1 MSTCRWCTQS
11 GADTTEFLRHY
22 AAQRLSQEDFE
33 GSNDDLCYCL
43 ECVVE
48 YHKAREECPRLH
60 EDLWD
65 LETSRLVAHMEK
77 SMNEEAGE
85 DELFLVDEHGETPL
99 SVYVGPNFENNLRVP
114 LLEILKYPYL
124 LLHEK
129 VSELCVEVLCRMEL
143 SQDSFQ
149 VFEKYPGIYLFLV
162 HPNEVI
168 RRWAILT
175 ARNLGKVDRDD
186 YYDLEEV
193 LTCLFRVIELGLFE
207 NPDIYSSSMFEKGK
221 LILLPAHLYD
231 TANYKNYWLGIC
243 MLLSVLEEQAMDSL
257 LLGPDKQND
266 FMQSILHTMEKEA
279 ADDSTDP
286 FWPALHCF
294 MVILDQLGSKVWGQ
308 LIDPVQ
314 AFQTIINSV
323 SYNNEIKNIRSSF
336 MRTKAEPESD
346 YGDDMMSCSQI
357 VYNYNTEKP
366 QKDTGWK
373 AAICPEYCPNMYEDM
388 HTLANM
394 LQSDIGRDMRVHHS
408 TFLWFIPFVQSLMD
422 LKDLGVA
429 YIVEVIH
436 YLCSEIKDILIE
448 RFQECDKI
456 SEFFLLI
463 LVSIVELHRSK
474 KCLHLLWISSQEWVE
489 AVVRCATL
497 PSRAFTRCSEKA
509 PGLFAKGSA
518 AGSLQAPS
526 SVQHACVQLI
536 RSLLKEGYQLGQ
548 HALCKQYLDKL
559 NLLLR
564 GNRAVGWQLSSQET
578 QELQMCLKQ
587 VIRSIKGKA
596 LSSSLAG
603 GSKSSSTALPS
614 VSTKQERNVC
624 DDGYKMSG
632 HERRDLC
639 SPFVV
644 SKEGRDCQEN
654 PLHRRKNAWEEECRD
669 ACRSSTSCTSTE
681 GLLMNIKKEPNDL
694 TDQEFVF
701 PQNSLATK
709 ICGKAQENRS
719 SDLVAGKCNTDD
731 QCFSSNTEHSDFRRG
746 RELEVKHKAES
757 KTPYLSAQ
765 THLDSPSSRSCKSM
779 QETSANSVFQ
789 SRLVPTKQVSKEASL
804 DSCNS
809 SRNEAG
815 MQGKEDDSTLLL
827 GHNDTSLKK
836 VSTEEKSGPSLLS
849 FFKRSTNVQTSN
861 QEQPNL
867 NNLDKYDCKN
877 QFSETSCRDKIS
889 ACGYFPFSSE
899 NKRDV
904 IRPLSV
910 KHESSDRLFEFSEY
924 FRRENS
930 SVGKKEENFVKTVSE
945 DDDLADSQVD
955 RELSKL
961 SLAAYAKSLNFP
973 IATNQ
978 ESSVYQNVSDI
989 KRKVKGSVR
998 SSNEGQSTKCSSGG
1012 DQLSNQIIVISD
1024 SSDEEKGVA
1033 EKEESKTKNEN
1044 VCAEPSSTSS
1054 STSDSDTKRE
1064 SKSPGSPLLLDD
1076 CESQYFEFETEDEVF
1091 SAWQDTQAYAVETT
1105 QEYKQDGVSP
1115 APETGNSDD
1124 CQNDNLNDWG
1134 YDLPYFS
1141 DEAMEE
1147 AASSIE
1153 KQTENTSYQQEA
1165 GDTKEAT
1172 NSTLEESVGKEEATN
1187 STLEES
1193 VGKEEAKGQLEKCAD
1208 KDTAEGFT
1216 LDSKVPEPTTSTSPI
1231 SLASKLAL
1239 KKKSTSPQKP
1249 TAKCKS
1255 APAVQRSPK
1264 KPPVVKTAKNKTPL
1278 QSTTERSQPGRSMP
1292 AVVPPRK
1299 VRQSPAPASTAEKL
1313 GLKKGPRRAFD
1324 LSQPSL
1330 ESLALLRSHG
1340 KAAGRIGV
1348 TQKKRTK
1355 QIEAQRLSVKGN
1367 KKLLACQDRQYL
1379 KSRRSVKKSAGSLE
1393 SRNKVTKM
1401 YAKPVVQKAQSFELG
1416 AIKESVENQREKKR
1430 EEAACF
1436 SASER
1441 KFESLSVE
1449 EVANSSKMPHS
1460 SDWNSKWE
1468 GSSVVV
1474 PPVPMDSSLSSTAL
1488 EGDKDESSGKGCTVL
1503 PECEMKTPKQNGC
1516 KSDESSDEG
1525 DDNLFLTQLDP
1536 VDMELCSQ
1544 EESVQD
1550 GAIGSK
1556 TPEEMDVDE
1565 SLQQNEVSAVV
1576 KCKDKDCMEQVEKP
1590 GEYCSKHPATSP
1602 GADHVFAKPSLPPP
1616 KTKKPSTAKIFSSAS
1631 SSRNA
1636 AFSKDLED
1644 GRKFPPPSKSKV
1656 NAAKL
1661 AVVRPPLYP
1670 KPAPA
1675 GDPTCKSPSF
1685 KPLSSSNVL
1694 QSQNKHYDNASNI
1707 SRGPGRETSS
1717 SFLGQ
1722 QRDYSIFVN
1731 QVLKWTYE
1739 MFENFSYFGTPNHL
1753 LQTIVAAVPPH
1764 FQGYNEYFDTFFP
1777 LMMLNAFETL
1787 AQEWVENQKVREKGY
1802 YFYLENF
1809 SADMNTAHFTA
1820 HLRESDLARQLH
1832 PKEDD
1837 LILLKVHKQKDTF
1850 GEESGMEYH
1859 TVNHVG
1865 LVTRF
1870 ARASGCANRQKEQ
1883 QTACHLTVQTQGNLS
1898 FFIHKQVKCVV
1909 VGSLVTTHRKFK
1921 GLLLLSR
1928 SPLVRPIINP
1938 SYNDF
1943 CPRDLPVASGSAV
1956 SYMNEYNE
1964 DQKRAIET
1972 AYAMVKQHPGLPKIC
1987 LIHGPPGTGK
1997 SKTIVGLLSRVLRE
2011 NTRNE
2016 KTARKKNSKIKP
2028 NRFLVCAPSNAA
2040 VDELMKKII
2049 IAFKE
2054 KCQNKQE
2061 PLGNCGDIKLVRLGP
2076 EKSINNEVRGFS
2088 LDKQVE
2094 HRMKRKPGDCD
2105 QDIQK
2110 KKEALDQKLDMLSR
2124 ERAMHRCEKRES
2136 QMLNDEI
2143 GRLAKER
2150 QQLASQLKEV
2160 RVHSQKVQADIIL
2173 ESDIICCTLS
2183 TSGGSLLESA
2193 FSRQGLDPFSC
2204 VIVDEAGQ
2212 SCEVETLIPLIH
2224 RCNKLVLVG
2233 DPKQLPPTVKSV
2245 KAQQYGYDQSLM
2257 ARLQK
2262 HLEEQVQRNML
2273 HSLPVV
2279 QLTVQYRMHPD
2290 ICLFPS
2296 NYVYGRTLK
2305 TAKAIEENRCSS
2317 EWPFQPY
2324 LIFDVADGREERD
2337 NDSYSNPREVKLVM
2351 ELIRTIKEKRKDLGL
2366 RRIGIITPYSAQKKK
2381 IQEQLDSV
2389 FKNNSPGEV
2398 DTVDAFQGREKD
2410 CIIVSC
2416 VRANSSEASTL
2427 PHLQANSTK
2436 GSIGFLASLQR
2447 LNVTITRARF
2457 SLFILGRLQTLM
2469 GDENWNHLIQDAQ
2482 KRGAIIRTTEK
2493 NYKKEALRILK
2504 LRPPGQP
2511 PSKGGTMTS
2520 PVVQA
2525 ASSSG
2530 KRSEPGNSG
2539 SSPRELAAGPGHAVP
2554 QGSRG
2559 PTQPAG
2565 AAAADSNR
2573 GSAPASLGAP
2583 AAVPR
2588 SVSAPAPVGAVATD
2602 SRRVSAPAAMGVPA
2616 TDSRRSSTP
2625 ASIGAGAADSRRV
2638 SAPAPLGTPAADPK
2652 RSSSVSAPSGVPAAD
2667 SRRSSAPVPV
2677 GTPSADPRRGSA
2689 PAPSGTPSAD
2699 PRRGSAPAPSG
2710 TPSAD
2715 PKRSSSASAPSGVP
2729 AADPKRS
2736 SSAPAPSGA
2745 AALGAIPEKPRDP
2758 RLASLATRA
2767 EGKGKEQPL
2776 RSAQSTPGSAAQQ
2789 GLHVSPA
2796 ARDQVCRAESA
2807 RKAQQAAGQGSVL
2820 PPAPPSAQREG
2831 DRRAAVSKSGS
2842 RAPREGAQS
2851 SGSEWNKDSRGVSR
2865 RPSQESPEN
2874 SESSSAKRRK
2884 FFH

>member
-11 GADTTEFLRHY
+11 GADSTDFLKHY
-22 AAQRLSQEDFE
+22 ATQRLSQEDFE

-60 EDLWD
+60 KDLWD

-77 SMNEEAGE
+77 SMHEEMGE
-85 DELFLVDEHGETPL
+85 DDELFLVDENGETRL
-99 SVYVGPNFENNLRVP
+99 SGYLGPNFENNLRVP

-143 SQDSFQ
+143 SHDSFQ

-193 LTCLFRVIELGLFE
+193 LTCLFKVIELGLFE

-231 TANYKNYWLGIC
+231 TSNYKNYWLGIC

-257 LLGPDKQND
+257 LLGPAKQND

-279 ADDSTDP
+279 DDDSTDP

-323 SYNNEIKNIRSSF
+323 SYNNEIKNIRCSF
-336 MRTKAEPESD
+336 RRSKSEPESD
-346 YGDDMMSCSQI
+346 YSDDMISCSQI

-388 HTLANM
+388 QTLANM
-394 LQSDIGRDMRVHHS
+394 LQSDIGKDMRVHHS

-448 RFQECDKI
+448 RIQQCDKI

-463 LVSIVELHRSK
+463 LVSIVELHRNK
-474 KCLHLLWISSQEWVE
+474 NCLHLLWISSQEWVE

-509 PGLFAKGSA
+509 LGQCAKGSA
-518 AGSLQAPS
+518 AGSSQAPS

-536 RSLLKEGYQLGQ
+536 RSLLKEGYQIGQ

-559 NLLLR
+559 SLLR
-564 GNRAVGWQLSSQET
+564 GNRAMGWQLSSQET

-587 VIRSIKGKA
+587 VIRNIKGKA
-596 LSSSLAG
+596 LSTSLVRGSS
-603 GSKSSSTALPS
+603 SSSTALPAIS
-614 VSTKQERNVC
+614 IKQERNAC
-624 DDGYKMSG
+624 DDGYKASG
-632 HERRDLC
+632 HEREDLH
-639 SPFVV
+639 SPFVP

-654 PLHRRKNAWEEECRD
+654 SVHRRKNSWEGECRD
-669 ACRSSTSCTSTE
+669 ASRSSTSCTSTE
-681 GLLMNIKKEPNDL
+681 GLLMNIKKEPDDL
-694 TDQEFVF
+694 AAQEYSF
-701 PQNSLATK
+701 PQNFLAAK
-709 ICGKAQENRS
+709 IGGKVQENRNY
-719 SDLVAGKCNTDD
+719 DLVAGKCNMDD
-731 QCFSSNTEHSDFRRG
+731 QCFNSNAQHLDLRKG
-746 RELEVKHKAES
+746 RELEIKREAE
-757 KTPYLSAQ
+757 PEAPPCLSAQ
-765 THLDSPSSRSCKSM
+765 THFDSCNSLKMKSM
-779 QETSANSVFQ
+779 QETNVNSVFQ
-789 SRLVPTKQVSKEASL
+789 CRLVPNKQVSKEASL
-804 DSCNS
+804 DCSNS
-809 SRNEAG
+809 SRNEPG
-815 MQGKEDDSTLLL
+815 VQGKEDESTLHL

-836 VSTEEKSGPSLLS
+836 IPTEEKSGSLLS
-849 FFKRSTNVQTSN
+849 FFRRNANMQTSN
-861 QEQPNL
+861 QEQTNL
-867 NNLDKYDCKN
+867 NDVDKYDCKN
-877 QFSETSCRDKIS
+877 QIPDTFCRDKIS

-899 NKRDV
+899 NKRDT

-910 KHESSDRLFEFSEY
+910 KRESSDRLFEFSEY
-924 FRRENS
+924 FKRENS
-930 SVGKKEENFVKTVSE
+930 SVGKKEEDFVKTVSE
-945 DDDLADSQVD
+945 DDTLSDSQVD
-955 RELSKL
+955 RDLSKL
-961 SLAAYAKSLNFP
+961 SLAAYAKSVNFSL
-973 IATNQ
+973 ASSQ
-978 ESSVYQNVSDI
+978 ESSVHPNVSDV
-989 KRKVKGSVR
+989 KRKVKGTVR
-998 SSNEGQSTKCSSGG
+998 SSEGQSTRYPCGA
-1012 DQLSNQIIVISD
+1012 DRLSNQVIVISD
-1024 SSDEEKGVA
+1024 SSDEEKSVP
-1033 EKEESKTKNEN
+1033 EKEETKTKNEN
-1044 VCAEPSSTSS
+1044 MCAEQSSTSS
-1054 STSDSDTKRE
+1054 SISDSGTKTE
-1064 SKSPGSPLLLDD
+1064 SKSPDSPVLLDD
-1076 CESQYFEFETEDEVF
+1076 CDSQYFEFETEAEVF
-1091 SAWQDTQAYAVETT
+1091 SAWQDTQAYAMEAT
-1105 QEYKQDGVSP
+1105 QEYKQDNVSP
-1115 APETGNSDD
+1115 ADERSNSDD
-1124 CQNDNLNDWG
+1124 FLEDNLNYLG
-1134 YDLPYFS
+1134 YDLDYLS
-1141 DEAMEE
+1141 DDAMDEAE
-1147 AASSIE
+1147 SSTE
-1153 KQTENTSYQQEA
+1153 KQTEDASHQKKADE
-1165 GDTKEAT
+1165 TKEAT
-1172 NSTLEESVGKEEATN
+1172 NSALQESVGKED
-1187 STLEES
+1187 
-1193 VGKEEAKGQLEKCAD
+1193 AKGLEKCAD
-1208 KDTAEGFT
+1208 KGTAKGFT
-1216 LDSKVPEPTTSTSPI
+1216 LDSKLPEPRTSTSPITLDSKLPEPRTSTSPI

-1239 KKKSTSPQKP
+1239 KKNSTSPRK
-1249 TAKCKS
+1249 TTVKCKS

-1278 QSTTERSQPGRSMP
+1278 QSMAERSQPGRSIP

-1299 VRQSPAPASTAEKL
+1299 VRQSPAPTSTAEKL
-1313 GLKKGPRRAFD
+1313 GLKKGPRKAFD

-1330 ESLALLRSHG
+1330 ESLAQLRSHG

-1355 QIEAQRLSVKGN
+1355 LTEAQRLSVKHH
-1367 KKLLACQDRQYL
+1367 KKLLICQERSYSRQIRP
-1379 KSRRSVKKSAGSLE
+1379 KSSVKNSAGSSE
-1393 SRNKVTKM
+1393 IRNKVTK
-1401 YAKPVVQKAQSFELG
+1401 ACTKPMEQKPQ
-1416 AIKESVENQREKKR
+1416 KNWR
-1430 EEAACF
+1430 
-1436 SASER
+1436 
-1441 KFESLSVE
+1441 
-1449 EVANSSKMPHS
+1449 
-1460 SDWNSKWE
+1460 
-1468 GSSVVV
+1468 
-1474 PPVPMDSSLSSTAL
+1474 SSLWRRWQVPLKCLSL
-1488 EGDKDESSGKGCTVL
+1488 
-1503 PECEMKTPKQNGC
+1503 QNGIENGRIPVWWFLLSLWIQSLPQHLEII
-1516 KSDESSDEG
+1516 KMHLQEKIALDED

-1544 EESVQD
+1544 EESIQND
-1550 GAIGSK
+1550 ATGSK
-1556 TPEEMDVDE
+1556 NPEEMDVGE
-1565 SLQQNEVSAVV
+1565 SLQQNEPSAVV
-1576 KCKDKDCMEQVEKP
+1576 KCQYKDCMEKVGKS
-1590 GEYCSKHPATSP
+1590 GEHCSKHTATSS

-1616 KTKKPSTAKIFSSAS
+1616 KIRKPSTTKIFSTAS

-1636 AFSKDLED
+1636 AFSRDLED
-1644 GRKFPPPSKSKV
+1644 VRKLPPPSKSKV
-1656 NAAKL
+1656 NAAKPVL
-1661 AVVRPPLYP
+1661 VRPPP
-1670 KPAPA
+1670 HPRTAPV
-1675 GDPTCKSPSF
+1675 GNPTCKSTSVSKVPQ
-1685 KPLSSSNVL
+1685 PLSSSNVL
-1694 QSQNKHYDNASNI
+1694 QPQNRYYDNISNI
-1707 SRGPGRETSS
+1707 SRGPGRETYS
-1717 SFLGQ
+1717 SFLGAQ

-1739 MFENFSYFGTPNHL
+1739 MFANFVYFGTPNNL
-1753 LQTIVAAVPPH
+1753 LQSIVASVPVQ
-1764 FQGYNEYFDTFFP
+1764 FQGYNDYFNTFFP
-1777 LMMLNAFETL
+1777 LMMLNAFET
-1787 AQEWVENQKVREKGY
+1787 VS
-1802 YFYLENF
+1802 LEMQDGVKIF
-1809 SADMNTAHFTA
+1809 
-1820 HLRESDLARQLH
+1820 SDLARQLH

-1837 LILLKVHKQKDTF
+1837 LILLVVHKEKDTF
-1850 GEESGMEYH
+1850 GEESGTENH
-1859 TVNHVG
+1859 IVNHVG

-1870 ARASGCANRQKEQ
+1870 SRASGYPNRQKEQ
-1883 QTACHLTVQTQGNLS
+1883 QTACHLTVQTRGNLS

-1909 VGSLVTTHRKFK
+1909 VGSLVTTHREFK

-1928 SPLVRPIINP
+1928 SPLAKPIINP

-1943 CPRDLPVASGSAV
+1943 CPRDLPA

-1972 AYAMVKQHPGLPKIC
+1972 AYAMLKQHPGLPKIC

-2011 NTRNE
+2011 VSERDGMVV
-2016 KTARKKNSKIKP
+2016 NSKIKP

-2049 IAFKE
+2049 VAFKE

-2061 PLGNCGDIKLVRLGP
+2061 PLGNCGDIKLVRLGA

-2124 ERAMHRCEKRES
+2124 ERAMHRCEKREVTR
-2136 QMLNDEI
+2136 QFLTLPVLNFNQDV
-2143 GRLAKER
+2143 L
-2150 QQLASQLKEV
+2150 LCLKV
-2160 RVHSQKVQADIIL
+2160 RGHSQKVQADIIL

-2183 TSGGSLLESA
+2183 TSGGSLLESV

-2257 ARLQK
+2257 ARLQR
-2262 HLEEQVQRNML
+2262 HLEEQVQRNVL

-2337 NDSYSNPREVKLVM
+2337 HDSYSNPREVKLVM
-2351 ELIRTIKEKRKDLGL
+2351 ELIRTIKEKRNDLGL
-2366 RRIGIITPYSAQKKK
+2366 RRIGIITPYSAQKKR
-2381 IQEQLDSV
+2381 IQGQLDSV
-2389 FKNNSPGEV
+2389 PGEV

-2416 VRANSSEASTL
+2416 VRANIFVLSL
-2427 PHLQANSTK
+2427 R
-2436 GSIGFLASLQR
+2436 FLASLQR

-2469 GDENWNHLIQDAQ
+2469 EDKNWNHLIQDAQ

-2511 PSKGGTMTS
+2511 PAKGGTMTS
-2520 PVVQA
+2520 PAVQA

-2530 KRSEPGNSG
+2530 KKVEPGNPG
-2539 SSPRELAAGPGHAVP
+2539 NSPRECTVGPGHAVP
-2554 QGSRG
+2554 QASRE
-2559 PTQPAG
+2559 PAQPPG
-2565 AAAADSNR
+2565 APAADSRR
-2573 GSAPASLGAP
+2573 GNVPVPVGAPAADSRRGNVPVPLGAP
-2583 AAVPR
+2583 AADSRRTILPV
-2588 SVSAPAPVGAVATD
+2588 PVGA
-2602 SRRVSAPAAMGVPA
+2602 
-2616 TDSRRSSTP
+2616 
-2625 ASIGAGAADSRRV
+2625 
-2638 SAPAPLGTPAADPK
+2638 
-2652 RSSSVSAPSGVPAAD
+2652 PAAD
-2667 SRRSSAPVPV
+2667 SRRSSAPVP
-2677 GTPSADPRRGSA
+2677 GGAPAADSRRSSAPVPGGAPAAEFRRASA
-2689 PAPSGTPSAD
+2689 PAPL
-2699 PRRGSAPAPSG
+2699 
-2710 TPSAD
+2710 
-2715 PKRSSSASAPSGVP
+2715 
-2729 AADPKRS
+2729 
-2736 SSAPAPSGA
+2736 GA
-2745 AALGAIPEKPRDP
+2745 AALAALPEKPRDP
-2758 RLASLATRA
+2758 RLASLASRIEA
-2767 EGKGKEQPL
+2767 KGKEQPL
-2776 RSAQSTPGSAAQQ
+2776 KDGPQSAQSNPGSAAQQ
-2789 GLHVSPA
+2789 GLDVSSA
-2796 ARDQVCRAESA
+2796 ARDQICRTEGAK
-2807 RKAQQAAGQGSVL
+2807 KAQQTPGQCKVL
-2820 PPAPPSAQREG
+2820 PTAPLTAQHEG
-2831 DRRAAVSKSGS
+2831 DQRGAVSKSDS
-2842 RAPREGAQS
+2842 KAPSEGGQS
-2851 SGSEWNKDSRGVSR
+2851 SSSECSKDSRGLSR

-2874 SESSSAKRRK
+2874 TESSSAKRRK
-2884 FFH
+2884 IFP

>member
-11 GADTTEFLRHY
+11 GADTTEFLKHY

-60 EDLWD
+60 EDLWE
-65 LETSRLVAHMEK
+65 LETSRLVAHMERT
-77 SMNEEAGE
+77 MREETAE
-85 DELFLVDEHGETPL
+85 DDELFLVDEHGETRL
-99 SVYVGPNFENNLRVP
+99 SGYVGPNFENSLRVP
-114 LLEILKYPYL
+114 LVEILKYPYL
-124 LLHEK
+124 LLHQK
-129 VSELCVEVLCRMEL
+129 VSELCVEVLCKMEL
-143 SQDSFQ
+143 SHDSFQ

-193 LTCLFRVIELGLFE
+193 LTCLFKVIELGLFE

-257 LLGPDKQND
+257 LLAPDKQND

-314 AFQTIINSV
+314 AFQTIINSA

-336 MRTKAEPESD
+336 RRTKSEPESD

-388 HTLANM
+388 QTLANM
-394 LQSDIGRDMRVHHS
+394 LQSDIGRDLRVHHS

-448 RFQECDKI
+448 TIQQCDKI

-474 KCLHLLWISSQEWVE
+474 KCLHLLWVSSQEWVE
-489 AVVRCATL
+489 AVVRCTTL

-509 PGLFAKGSA
+509 LGLCTRG
-518 AGSLQAPS
+518 AGPFQAPS

-536 RSLLKEGYQLGQ
+536 RSLLKEGYQIGQ

-564 GNRAVGWQLSSQET
+564 GNRAVGWQLSSQEA
-578 QELQMCLKQ
+578 QELQTCLKQ
-587 VIRSIKGKA
+587 VIRSVKGKA
-596 LSSSLAG
+596 LSASLAG
-603 GSKSSSTALPS
+603 GSGSNLTALPTVS
-614 VSTKQERNVC
+614 VKQERNGC
-624 DDGYKMSG
+624 DDGCKTSG
-632 HERRDLC
+632 HEREDLY
-639 SPFVV
+639 SPFVM
-644 SKEGRDCQEN
+644 SKEGRDCQKN
-654 PLHRRKNAWEEECRD
+654 SFHTRKNAWEEECRD
-669 ACRSSTSCTSTE
+669 ACRSSTSCPSTE
-681 GLLMNIKKEPNDL
+681 GFFMNIKKEPGDS
-694 TDQEFVF
+694 TAQEFVF
-701 PQNSLATK
+701 AQNPLVK
-709 ICGKAQENRS
+709 KLCRKVQENRNR
-719 SDLVAGKCNTDD
+719 DLVAGKCNTDD
-731 QCFSSNTEHSDFRRG
+731 QCFNSNIQHSDFRRG
-746 RELEVKHKAES
+746 RELEMKYKAEP
-757 KTPYLSAQ
+757 KTPPYLSAE
-765 THLDSPSSRSCKSM
+765 THLDSPSSSNCTSM
-779 QETSANSVFQ
+779 QETSANCVLQ
-789 SRLVPTKQVSKEASL
+789 SRLVLTKQVSKEASL
-804 DSCNS
+804 DSSNS
-809 SRNEAG
+809 SRNEPG
-815 MQGKEDDSTLLL
+815 VQGKEDDRGKEDS

-836 VSTEEKSGPSLLS
+836 VSTEEKPGSSLMS
-849 FFKRSTNVQTSN
+849 FFRKNINVQSSH

-867 NNLDKYDCKN
+867 NYLDKYDCKN
-877 QFSETSCRDKIS
+877 QISETFCRDKS
-889 ACGYFPFSSE
+889 SVSGYFPYSSE

-910 KHESSDRLFEFSEY
+910 KHESSDRLFEFSAY
-924 FRRENS
+924 FKRENN
-930 SVGKKEENFVKTVSE
+930 SVVKKEEDFVKMVSK
-945 DDDLADSQVD
+945 DDALSDSQVD
-955 RELSKL
+955 RDLSKL
-961 SLAAYAKSLNFP
+961 SLAAYAKSVNFP
-973 IATNQ
+973 VASNQ
-978 ESSVYQNVSDI
+978 ESSVYHNVSDI

-998 SSNEGQSTKCSSGG
+998 SSNEGQSSRCPSGAG
-1012 DQLSNQIIVISD
+1012 GPSNQVIVISD

-1033 EKEESKTKNEN
+1033 DKEETKTNNEN
-1044 VCAEPSSTSS
+1044 VCAEQSSTST
-1054 STSDSDTKRE
+1054 STSDSDPKTE
-1064 SKSPGSPLLLDD
+1064 SKSPGSPMLLDD
-1076 CESQYFEFETEDEVF
+1076 CESQYFEFETEAEVF
-1091 SAWQDTQAYAVETT
+1091 SAWQDTQAYAMETT
-1105 QEYKQDGVSP
+1105 QEYKQDHVSP
-1115 APETGNSDD
+1115 AAEDSNSDD
-1124 CQNDNLNDWG
+1124 CLNNNLNDWG
-1134 YDLPYFS
+1134 YDLSYLS
-1141 DEAMEE
+1141 DDSMEE
-1147 AASSIE
+1147 AANSIE
-1153 KQTENTSYQQEA
+1153 KQAEDTSHQKEA
-1165 GDTKEAT
+1165 DDTKEAT
-1172 NSTLEESVGKEEATN
+1172 DSTLEGSAGGNED
-1187 STLEES
+1187 
-1193 VGKEEAKGQLEKCAD
+1193 AKDQLEKCAD
-1208 KDTAEGFT
+1208 KGIAKSFT
-1216 LDSKVPEPTTSTSPI
+1216 PDSKLPEPKASTSPI

-1239 KKKSTSPQKP
+1239 KKNSTSPQKP

-1255 APAVQRSPK
+1255 ALTVQRSPK
-1264 KPPVVKTAKNKTPL
+1264 KPPIVKAAKTKTPL

-1299 VRQSPAPASTAEKL
+1299 VRQSPAPASTVEKL

-1330 ESLALLRSHG
+1330 ESLAQLRSHG

-1348 TQKKRTK
+1348 AQKKRTK
-1355 QIEAQRLSVKGN
+1355 QIEAQRLSVKYN
-1367 KKLLACQDRQYL
+1367 KKMLICQDRHYPRQTRP
-1379 KSRRSVKKSAGSLE
+1379 KKSVKNSARSLE
-1393 SRNKVTKM
+1393 IRKKVTKVC
-1401 YAKPVVQKAQSFELG
+1401 AKSLEQKPRSFEL
-1416 AIKESVENQREKKR
+1416 AAVKESVENQREAKR
-1430 EEAACF
+1430 EETVF
-1436 SASER
+1436 PSASER
-1441 KFESLSVE
+1441 KFESLSGE
-1449 EVANSSKMPHS
+1449 EVASASKMPHS
-1460 SDWNSKWE
+1460 SDWNRKWE
-1468 GSSVVV
+1468 GNSVEL
-1474 PPVPMDSSLSSTAL
+1474 PPVPVDSGLSPTAL
-1488 EGDKDESSGKGCTVL
+1488 GDDKDESGKSCTVL
-1503 PECEMKTPKQNGC
+1503 PECEVKTSKRNGY

-1544 EESVQD
+1544 EESVPD
-1550 GAIGSK
+1550 TATGRK

-1565 SLQQNEVSAVV
+1565 KLQQNEPSAPL

-1602 GADHVFAKPSLPPP
+1602 GADHVFAKPTLPPP
-1616 KTKKPSTAKIFSSAS
+1616 KMRKPSTTKIFSSAG

-1644 GRKFPPPSKSKV
+1644 GRKLPPPSKSKV
-1656 NAAKL
+1656 NAAKP
-1661 AVVRPPLYP
+1661 AVARPPPYP
-1670 KPAPA
+1670 KPAAAGAPA
-1675 GDPTCKSPSF
+1675 CKSPSF
-1685 KPLSSSNVL
+1685 SSVPQPLSSSNVL
-1694 QSQNKHYDNASNI
+1694 QSQNRHYDNASNI
-1707 SRGPGRETSS
+1707 SRGPGRETYS
-1717 SFLGQ
+1717 SFLGAQ

-1739 MFENFSYFGTPNHL
+1739 MFANFNLFGTPNNL
-1753 LQTIVAAVPPH
+1753 LQSIVASVPVQ
-1764 FQGYNEYFDTFFP
+1764 FQGYNDYFNTFFP

-1787 AQEWVENQKVREKGY
+1787 AQEWIENQKAKEKSY
-1802 YFYLENF
+1802 CFYLQNF
-1809 SADMNTAHFTA
+1809 SADLNTAHFTA

-1837 LILLKVHKQKDTF
+1837 LILLVVHKEKDTF
-1850 GEESGMEYH
+1850 GEERGMENH
-1859 TVNHVG
+1859 IVNHVG

-1870 ARASGCANRQKEQ
+1870 SRASGYGNRQKEQ
-1883 QTACHLTVQTQGNLS
+1883 LTACHLTVQTRGNLS
-1898 FFIHKQVKCVV
+1898 FFVHKQVKCVV

-1921 GLLLLSR
+1921 ALLLLSR
-1928 SPLVRPIINP
+1928 SPLAKPIINP

-1943 CPRDLPVASGSAV
+1943 CPRDLPVASGSAA

-2049 IAFKE
+2049 VAFKE

-2061 PLGNCGDIKLVRLGP
+2061 PLGNCGDIKLVRLGA
-2076 EKSINNEVRGFS
+2076 EKSINNEVRAFS

-2110 KKEALDQKLDMLSR
+2110 KKEALDQKLDLLSR
-2124 ERAMHRCEKRES
+2124 ERAMHKCEKRES

-2160 RVHSQKVQADIIL
+2160 RGHSQKVQADIIL

-2204 VIVDEAGQ
+2204 VIVDEVRQ

-2257 ARLQK
+2257 ARLQRL
-2262 HLEEQVQRNML
+2262 LEEQVQRNVL
-2273 HSLPVV
+2273 RSLPVV

-2305 TAKAIEENRCSS
+2305 TAKAVEENRCSS

-2337 NDSYSNPREVKLVM
+2337 NDSYSNLREVKLVM
-2351 ELIRTIKEKRKDLGL
+2351 ELIKTIKEKRKDLGL
-2366 RRIGIITPYSAQKKK
+2366 RRIGIITPYSAQKRR

-2389 FKNNSPGEV
+2389 FRNNSPGEV

-2416 VRANSSEASTL
+2416 VRANSAEGCTPAY
-2427 PHLQANSTK
+2427 LQANSSK

-2469 GDENWNHLIQDAQ
+2469 EDKNWNHLIQDAQ

-2504 LRPPGQP
+2504 IRQPGQP
-2511 PSKGGTMTS
+2511 P
-2520 PVVQA
+2520 
-2525 ASSSG
+2525 
-2530 KRSEPGNSG
+2530 
-2539 SSPRELAAGPGHAVP
+2539 
-2554 QGSRG
+2554 
-2559 PTQPAG
+2559 
-2565 AAAADSNR
+2565 
-2573 GSAPASLGAP
+2573 
-2583 AAVPR
+2583 
-2588 SVSAPAPVGAVATD
+2588 
-2602 SRRVSAPAAMGVPA
+2602 
-2616 TDSRRSSTP
+2616 
-2625 ASIGAGAADSRRV
+2625 
-2638 SAPAPLGTPAADPK
+2638 
-2652 RSSSVSAPSGVPAAD
+2652 
-2667 SRRSSAPVPV
+2667 
-2677 GTPSADPRRGSA
+2677 
-2689 PAPSGTPSAD
+2689 
-2699 PRRGSAPAPSG
+2699 
-2710 TPSAD
+2710 
-2715 PKRSSSASAPSGVP
+2715 
-2729 AADPKRS
+2729 
-2736 SSAPAPSGA
+2736 
-2745 AALGAIPEKPRDP
+2745 
-2758 RLASLATRA
+2758 
-2767 EGKGKEQPL
+2767 
-2776 RSAQSTPGSAAQQ
+2776 
-2789 GLHVSPA
+2789 
-2796 ARDQVCRAESA
+2796 
-2807 RKAQQAAGQGSVL
+2807 
-2820 PPAPPSAQREG
+2820 
-2831 DRRAAVSKSGS
+2831 
-2842 RAPREGAQS
+2842 
-2851 SGSEWNKDSRGVSR
+2851 
-2865 RPSQESPEN
+2865 
-2874 SESSSAKRRK
+2874 
-2884 FFH
+2884 

>member
-11 GADTTEFLRHY
+11 GADTTEFLKHY

-60 EDLWD
+60 EDLWE

-77 SMNEEAGE
+77 SMTEETGE
-85 DELFLVDEHGETPL
+85 DDELFLVDEHGETRL
-99 SVYVGPNFENNLRVP
+99 SGFVGPNFENNLRVP

-124 LLHEK
+124 LLHKK
-129 VSELCVEVLCRMEL
+129 VSELCVEVLCKMEL
-143 SQDSFQ
+143 SHDSFQ

-193 LTCLFRVIELGLFE
+193 LTCLFKVIELGLFE

-279 ADDSTDP
+279 DDDSTDP

-336 MRTKAEPESD
+336 RRTKSEPESD
-346 YGDDMMSCSQI
+346 YGDDMISCSQI

-388 HTLANM
+388 QTLANM
-394 LQSDIGRDMRVHHS
+394 LQSDIGRDLRVHHS

-448 RFQECDKI
+448 RVQQCDKI

-474 KCLHLLWISSQEWVE
+474 KCLHLLWVSSQEWVE

-497 PSRAFTRCSEKA
+497 PSRAFTRGSEKA
-509 PGLFAKGSA
+509 LGLCAKGS
-518 AGSLQAPS
+518 GPFQAPS

-564 GNRAVGWQLSSQET
+564 GNLAVGWQLSSQET
-578 QELQMCLKQ
+578 QELQTCLKQ

-596 LSSSLAG
+596 LSASLAER
-603 GSKSSSTALPS
+603 SSSNSTALPS
-614 VSTKQERNVC
+614 VSLKQERNGC

-632 HERRDLC
+632 HEREDLY
-639 SPFVV
+639 SPFVT
-644 SKEGRDCQEN
+644 SREGKDCQEN
-654 PLHRRKNAWEEECRD
+654 SFHRRKNAWEEEYRE
-669 ACRSSTSCTSTE
+669 ACRSSMSCISTE
-681 GLLMNIKKEPNDL
+681 GLLMSIKKEPGDM
-694 TDQEFVF
+694 TDQEFIF
-701 PQNSLATK
+701 AQNPLAAK
-709 ICGKAQENRS
+709 VYGKVEENRNH
-719 SDLVAGKCNTDD
+719 DLVAGKCNTDD
-731 QCFSSNTEHSDFRRG
+731 QCFNSSMQHSDFRRG
-746 RELEVKHKAES
+746 RELEMKHKAEP
-757 KTPYLSAQ
+757 KTPPYLSVQ
-765 THLDSPSSRSCKSM
+765 THLDSPSSRNCKSM
-779 QETSANSVFQ
+779 QETSANSVLQ
-789 SRLVPTKQVSKEASL
+789 SRLVPAKQMSKEASL
-804 DSCNS
+804 DSSNS
-809 SRNEAG
+809 SRKEPG
-815 MQGKEDDSTLLL
+815 VQGKEDDSTLLL
-827 GHNDTSLKK
+827 GRNDTSLKK
-836 VSTEEKSGPSLLS
+836 VSTAGKSGSSLMS
-849 FFKRSTNVQTSN
+849 FFRKRTNMRTSN
-861 QEQPNL
+861 QEQPNF
-867 NNLDKYDCKN
+867 NDLDKYDGKN
-877 QFSETSCRDKIS
+877 QISETFCREKIS
-889 ACGYFPFSSE
+889 ACGYFQFSSE

-904 IRPLSV
+904 IRPLSL
-910 KHESSDRLFEFSEY
+910 KRESSDRLFEFSEY
-924 FRRENS
+924 FKRENS
-930 SVGKKEENFVKTVSE
+930 SVGKTEEDFVRTVSK
-945 DDDLADSQVD
+945 DDALSDSQVD

-961 SLAAYAKSLNFP
+961 SLAAYAKSVNFP
-973 IATNQ
+973 VASNQ
-978 ESSVYQNVSDI
+978 ESSVYHNVSDI

-998 SSNEGQSTKCSSGG
+998 SSNEGQSTKCLSGADG
-1012 DQLSNQIIVISD
+1012 PSNQVIIISD
-1024 SSDEEKGVA
+1024 SSDEEKSVA
-1033 EKEESKTKNEN
+1033 DNGETKTKNEN
-1044 VCAEPSSTSS
+1044 VCAEQSSTSS
-1054 STSDSDTKRE
+1054 SISDSDTKRE
-1064 SKSPGSPLLLDD
+1064 SKSPGSPMLLDD
-1076 CESQYFEFETEDEVF
+1076 CDSQYFEFETEAEVF
-1091 SAWQDTQAYAVETT
+1091 SAWQDTQAYAVEAT
-1105 QEYKQDGVSP
+1105 QECKQDPVSP
-1115 APETGNSDD
+1115 PAETSHSDD
-1124 CQNDNLNDWG
+1124 CLNDNLNYWG
-1134 YDLPYFS
+1134 YDLSYFS
-1141 DEAMEE
+1141 DDTMEE
-1147 AASSIE
+1147 AANSIE
-1153 KQTENTSYQQEA
+1153 KQAEDTSHQKEA
-1165 GDTKEAT
+1165 DDTKEAT
-1172 NSTLEESVGKEEATN
+1172 DSTLEKSVGNE
-1187 STLEES
+1187 
-1193 VGKEEAKGQLEKCAD
+1193 VAKDQLEKCAD
-1208 KDTAEGFT
+1208 KGTAKDFT
-1216 LDSKVPEPTTSTSPI
+1216 LDSKLPAPKASTSPI

-1239 KKKSTSPQKP
+1239 KKNSTSPQKT

-1264 KPPVVKTAKNKTPL
+1264 TPPVVKAAKNKAPL
-1278 QSTTERSQPGRSMP
+1278 QSTTECSQPGRSMP

-1299 VRQSPAPASTAEKL
+1299 VRQSPAPASTVEKL
-1313 GLKKGPRRAFD
+1313 GLKKGPRKAFD

-1330 ESLALLRSHG
+1330 ESLARLRSHG

-1348 TQKKRTK
+1348 VQKKRTK
-1355 QIEAQRLSVKGN
+1355 QIEAQRLSVKYN
-1367 KKLLACQDRQYL
+1367 KKMLICQDRRYPRQTRP
-1379 KSRRSVKKSAGSLE
+1379 KRSVKNSAGSLE
-1393 SRNKVTKM
+1393 SRNKVTKAC
-1401 YAKPVVQKAQSFELG
+1401 AKPVEQKPQSFEL
-1416 AIKESVENQREKKR
+1416 AAVKESVENQREKKR
-1430 EEAACF
+1430 EETACP
-1436 SASER
+1436 SSSER

-1449 EVANSSKMPHS
+1449 EVASASKMPCS
-1460 SDWNSKWE
+1460 SDWNRKWE
-1468 GSSVVV
+1468 GNSVVV
-1474 PPVPMDSSLSSTAL
+1474 LPVPMDSSLSSTAL
-1488 EGDKDESSGKGCTVL
+1488 GDDKDESSGKGCTVL
-1503 PECEMKTPKQNGC
+1503 PECEMKTSKQNGY
-1516 KSDESSDEG
+1516 KSDESSDE
-1525 DDNLFLTQLDP
+1525 DLFLTQLDP

-1544 EESVQD
+1544 EENDQD
-1550 GAIGSK
+1550 AAIGSK

-1565 SLQQNEVSAVV
+1565 SLQQNEPSAVV

-1602 GADHVFAKPSLPPP
+1602 GADHVFAKPSLLPP
-1616 KTKKPSTAKIFSSAS
+1616 KIRKPSTTKIFSSVS

-1644 GRKFPPPSKSKV
+1644 VRKLPPPSKSKV
-1656 NAAKL
+1656 DAAKQ
-1661 AVVRPPLYP
+1661 AVVRPPPCP

-1675 GDPTCKSPSF
+1675 GNTTCKSRSYSPVPQ
-1685 KPLSSSNVL
+1685 PLSSNNVL
-1694 QSQNKHYDNASNI
+1694 QSQNRHYDNASNI
-1707 SRGPGRETSS
+1707 SRGPGRESSS
-1717 SFLGQ
+1717 SFLGAQ

-1731 QVLKWTYE
+1731 QVLMWTYE
-1739 MFENFSYFGTPNHL
+1739 MFANFSFFGTPNNL
-1753 LQTIVAAVPPH
+1753 LQSIVASVPVQ
-1764 FQGYNEYFDTFFP
+1764 FQGYNDYFNTFFP

-1787 AQEWVENQKVREKGY
+1787 AQEWVENQKAKEKSY
-1802 YFYLENF
+1802 CFYLQNF

-1837 LILLKVHKQKDTF
+1837 LILLVVHKEKDTF
-1850 GEESGMEYH
+1850 GEDSGMENH
-1859 TVNHVG
+1859 IVNHVG

-1870 ARASGCANRQKEQ
+1870 ARASGYANRQKEQ
-1883 QTACHLTVQTQGNLS
+1883 QTACHLTVQTRGNLS
-1898 FFIHKQVKCVV
+1898 FFIRKQVKCVV

-1928 SPLVRPIINP
+1928 SPLARPIINP

-1943 CPRDLPVASGSAV
+1943 CPRDLPVASGSAA

-2076 EKSINNEVRGFS
+2076 EKSINSEVRGFS

-2124 ERAMHRCEKRES
+2124 ERAMHKCEKRES
-2136 QMLNDEI
+2136 QKLNDEI

-2160 RVHSQKVQADIIL
+2160 RGHSQKVQADIIL

-2257 ARLQK
+2257 ARLQR
-2262 HLEEQVQRNML
+2262 HLEEQVQRKVL
-2273 HSLPVV
+2273 RSLPVV

-2381 IQEQLDSV
+2381 IQEQLDNV

-2416 VRANSSEASTL
+2416 VRANSSEGSAL
-2427 PHLQANSTK
+2427 PFFVLSLR
-2436 GSIGFLASLQR
+2436 FLASLQR

-2469 GDENWNHLIQDAQ
+2469 
-2482 KRGAIIRTTEK
+2482 
-2493 NYKKEALRILK
+2493 
-2504 LRPPGQP
+2504 
-2511 PSKGGTMTS
+2511 
-2520 PVVQA
+2520 
-2525 ASSSG
+2525 
-2530 KRSEPGNSG
+2530 
-2539 SSPRELAAGPGHAVP
+2539 
-2554 QGSRG
+2554 
-2559 PTQPAG
+2559 
-2565 AAAADSNR
+2565 
-2573 GSAPASLGAP
+2573 
-2583 AAVPR
+2583 
-2588 SVSAPAPVGAVATD
+2588 
-2602 SRRVSAPAAMGVPA
+2602 
-2616 TDSRRSSTP
+2616 
-2625 ASIGAGAADSRRV
+2625 
-2638 SAPAPLGTPAADPK
+2638 
-2652 RSSSVSAPSGVPAAD
+2652 
-2667 SRRSSAPVPV
+2667 
-2677 GTPSADPRRGSA
+2677 
-2689 PAPSGTPSAD
+2689 
-2699 PRRGSAPAPSG
+2699 
-2710 TPSAD
+2710 
-2715 PKRSSSASAPSGVP
+2715 
-2729 AADPKRS
+2729 
-2736 SSAPAPSGA
+2736 
-2745 AALGAIPEKPRDP
+2745 
-2758 RLASLATRA
+2758 
-2767 EGKGKEQPL
+2767 
-2776 RSAQSTPGSAAQQ
+2776 
-2789 GLHVSPA
+2789 
-2796 ARDQVCRAESA
+2796 
-2807 RKAQQAAGQGSVL
+2807 
-2820 PPAPPSAQREG
+2820 
-2831 DRRAAVSKSGS
+2831 
-2842 RAPREGAQS
+2842 
-2851 SGSEWNKDSRGVSR
+2851 
-2865 RPSQESPEN
+2865 
-2874 SESSSAKRRK
+2874 
-2884 FFH
+2884 

>member
-11 GADTTEFLRHY
+11 GADTTEFLKHY

-60 EDLWD
+60 KDLWD

-77 SMNEEAGE
+77 SMHEETGE
-85 DELFLVDEHGETPL
+85 DDELFLVDENGETRL
-99 SVYVGPNFENNLRVP
+99 SGYVGPNFENNLRVP

-143 SQDSFQ
+143 SHDSFQ
-149 VFEKYPGIYLFLV
+149 VFEKYPGIYIFLV

-193 LTCLFRVIELGLFE
+193 LTCLFKVIELGLFE

-266 FMQSILHTMEKEA
+266 FMQSILHTMEKEV
-279 ADDSTDP
+279 ADDSSDP

-323 SYNNEIKNIRSSF
+323 SYNNEIRNIRNSF
-336 MRTKAEPESD
+336 RRTKTEPESD

-388 HTLANM
+388 QTLANV
-394 LQSDIGRDMRVHHS
+394 LQSDIGRAMRVHNS

-448 RFQECDKI
+448 RLQQCDKI

-489 AVVRCATL
+489 AVVRSATL
-497 PSRAFTRCSEKA
+497 PTRAFTRCTEKA
-509 PGLFAKGSA
+509 PGPCAKGS
-518 AGSLQAPS
+518 GSGSFQAPN

-536 RSLLKEGYQLGQ
+536 RSLLKEGYQIGQ

-603 GSKSSSTALPS
+603 GSSSNSTALPAIS
-614 VSTKQERNVC
+614 VKQERNVC
-624 DDGYKMSG
+624 DGGYKTSVQ
-632 HERRDLC
+632 ERDLC
-639 SPFVV
+639 SPFVTL
-644 SKEGRDCQEN
+644 KEGGDCQEN
-654 PLHRRKNAWEEECRD
+654 PFHRRKSAWEEECRD
-669 ACRSSTSCTSTE
+669 TSRSSTSCTSTE
-681 GLLMNIKKEPNDL
+681 GLLMNIKKEPDDL
-694 TDQEFVF
+694 TTQGCIF

-709 ICGKAQENRS
+709 VAGKVQESRNC
-719 SDLVAGKCNTDD
+719 DLVAGKCNMDD
-731 QCFSSNTEHSDFRRG
+731 QCFNSSAQHSDCRRG
-746 RELEVKHKAES
+746 RELEIKHEAELE
-757 KTPYLSAQ
+757 TPTYLSAQ
-765 THLDSPSSRSCKSM
+765 THLDSPSSSNCRSM
-779 QETSANSVFQ
+779 QETSVNNVFQ
-789 SRLVPTKQVSKEASL
+789 SRLVPTKRVSREASL
-804 DSCNS
+804 DCSNS
-809 SRNEAG
+809 SRNEPG
-815 MQGKEDDSTLLL
+815 VQGKEDDSILLL
-827 GHNDTSLKK
+827 GHSDTSLKK
-836 VSTEEKSGPSLLS
+836 VSTEEKSGSSLMS
-849 FFKRSTNVQTSN
+849 FLKKNTNMQTSN

-867 NNLDKYDCKN
+867 NELDKYDCRH
-877 QFSETSCRDKIS
+877 QISETFCMDKNS
-889 ACGYFPFSSE
+889 AYGYFPSSSE
-899 NKRDV
+899 NKNM

-910 KHESSDRLFEFSEY
+910 KRESSDRLLEFSEY
-924 FRRENS
+924 FKRENS
-930 SVGKKEENFVKTVSE
+930 SMGKKEEDFGKAVSE
-945 DDDLADSQVD
+945 DDTDAQVD
-955 RELSKL
+955 IELSKL
-961 SLAAYAKSLNFP
+961 SLAAYAKSVNFP
-973 IATNQ
+973 LASSQ
-978 ESSVYQNVSDI
+978 ESSVHHNACDI
-989 KRKVKGSVR
+989 RRKVKGAVR
-998 SSNEGQSTKCSSGG
+998 SSKEGQSTRPPCDAGG
-1012 DQLSNQIIVISD
+1012 RNNQVIVISD
-1024 SSDEEKGVA
+1024 SSDEEKSTADTG
-1033 EKEESKTKNEN
+1033 ESKTKNEN
-1044 VCAEPSSTSS
+1044 ACVEQPSTSS
-1054 STSDSDTKRE
+1054 STSDSDTKKE
-1064 SKSPGSPLLLDD
+1064 SKPPGSPMSLDD
-1076 CESQYFEFETEDEVF
+1076 CDSQYFEFETEADVF

-1105 QEYKQDGVSP
+1105 QEYKQDDVST
-1115 APETGNSDD
+1115 AAERRSSEDLLNS
-1124 CQNDNLNDWG
+1124 NLNDWG
-1134 YDLPYFS
+1134 YDLDYLS
-1141 DEAMEE
+1141 DDTVEE

-1153 KQTENTSYQQEA
+1153 KQTEDSSHQKEA
-1165 GDTKEAT
+1165 DDRKEAT
-1172 NSTLEESVGKEEATN
+1172 NSTLQESVSKED
-1187 STLEES
+1187 
-1193 VGKEEAKGQLEKCAD
+1193 AKGQLEKFAD
-1208 KDTAEGFT
+1208 KGTAKDFT
-1216 LDSKVPEPTTSTSPI
+1216 LDSKLPEAKASTSPI

-1239 KKKSTSPQKP
+1239 KKNSTSPQK
-1249 TAKCKS
+1249 AKSKL
-1255 APAVQRSPK
+1255 ALAVQRSPK
-1264 KPPVVKTAKNKTPL
+1264 KPVVKTAKNKALL
-1278 QSTTERSQPGRSMP
+1278 QSTSERSQPGRSLP
-1292 AVVPPRK
+1292 AVVPPKK
-1299 VRQSPAPASTAEKL
+1299 VRQSPAPTSTAEKL
-1313 GLKKGPRRAFD
+1313 GLKKGPRKAFD

-1330 ESLALLRSHG
+1330 DSVAQLRSHG
-1340 KAAGRIGV
+1340 EAVGRIAV
-1348 TQKKRTK
+1348 VQKKRTK
-1355 QIEAQRLSVKGN
+1355 QIEPRPLAVKRN
-1367 KKLLACQDRQYL
+1367 RKMLACQDRPRQTRP
-1379 KSRRSVKKSAGSLE
+1379 RRSMKNSAGSSE
-1393 SRNKVTKM
+1393 SRNKNVTKAC
-1401 YAKPVVQKAQSFELG
+1401 AKSVKQQPQSFEL
-1416 AIKESVENQREKKR
+1416 ASMKESVENQREKKR
-1430 EEAACF
+1430 EETAGP

-1441 KFESLSVE
+1441 KLESLSVE
-1449 EVANSSKMPHS
+1449 EVASASKMPHS
-1460 SDWNSKWE
+1460 SDWNRKWE
-1468 GSSVVV
+1468 DNSVVV
-1474 PPVPMDSSLSSTAL
+1474 PPVPMDLSFSSTAL
-1488 EGDKDESSGKGCTVL
+1488 RGDKDEPSGKSCIVP
-1503 PECEMKTPKQNGC
+1503 PECEMKTSKQNGC
-1516 KSDESSDEG
+1516 KSDESSEEG

-1544 EESVQD
+1544 EESVED
-1550 GAIGSK
+1550 VAVDSK
-1556 TPEEMDVDE
+1556 NPEAMDVAE
-1565 SLQQNEVSAVV
+1565 SLQQNEPAAAV
-1576 KCKDKDCMEQVEKP
+1576 KCSYKDCMEKVGKP
-1590 GEYCSKHPATSP
+1590 GEYCSKHTATSS
-1602 GADHVFAKPSLPPP
+1602 GADHVFAKPSLLPPQMRRP
-1616 KTKKPSTAKIFSSAS
+1616 ATTKIFSSAS

-1644 GRKFPPPSKSKV
+1644 VKKLPPPSKSKL
-1656 NAAKL
+1656 NAAKP
-1661 AVVRPPLYP
+1661 VVFRPPLLP
-1670 KPAPA
+1670 KTPAA
-1675 GDPTCKSPSF
+1675 GNQMCKSPSF
-1685 KPLSSSNVL
+1685 SNVPQPLSSSNVL
-1694 QSQNKHYDNASNI
+1694 QSKNKQYDNASNI
-1707 SRGPGRETSS
+1707 SRGPGREAYS
-1717 SFLGQ
+1717 SFLGGQ

-1731 QVLKWTYE
+1731 EVLKWTYE
-1739 MFENFSYFGTPNHL
+1739 MFANFSQFGTPNNL
-1753 LQTIVAAVPPH
+1753 LQSIVASVPVQ
-1764 FQGYNEYFDTFFP
+1764 FQGYNDYFNTFFP

-1787 AQEWVENQKVREKGY
+1787 AQEWTENQRVRERSY
-1802 YFYLENF
+1802 CFYLQNF

-1820 HLRESDLARQLH
+1820 HFRESDLARQLH

-1837 LILLKVHKQKDTF
+1837 LILLVVHKEKDTF
-1850 GEESGMEYH
+1850 GEESGMENH
-1859 TVNHVG
+1859 IVNHVG

-1870 ARASGCANRQKEQ
+1870 SRPSGYANRQKEQ
-1883 QTACHLTVQTQGNLS
+1883 QAACHLTVQTRGNLS

-1909 VGSLVTTHRKFK
+1909 VGSLVTTHREFK

-1928 SPLVRPIINP
+1928 SPLARPIVNP
-1938 SYNDF
+1938 SYNHF
-1943 CPRDLPVASGSAV
+1943 CPRDLPVASGSAA
-1956 SYMNEYNE
+1956 SCMNEYNE

-2061 PLGNCGDIKLVRLGP
+2061 PLGNCGDIKLVRLGA
-2076 EKSINNEVRGFS
+2076 EKSINSEVRGFS

-2105 QDIQK
+2105 QDVQK

-2136 QMLNDEI
+2136 QVLNDEI
-2143 GRLAKER
+2143 ARLAKER

-2160 RVHSQKVQADIIL
+2160 RVHSQKVQTDIIL

-2204 VIVDEAGQ
+2204 VIVDEVRQ

-2257 ARLQK
+2257 ARLQR
-2262 HLEEQVQRNML
+2262 HLEEQVQRNVL
-2273 HSLPVV
+2273 RSLPVV

-2351 ELIRTIKEKRKDLGL
+2351 ELIKTIKEKRKDLGI

-2416 VRANSSEASTL
+2416 VRANSAEGSAL
-2427 PHLQANSTK
+2427 AYVQANSTK

-2469 GDENWNHLIQDAQ
+2469 EDNSWNHLIQDAQ

-2493 NYKKEALRILK
+2493 NYKKEAVKILK
-2504 LRPPGQP
+2504 LRPSAQP
-2511 PSKGGTMTS
+2511 P
-2520 PVVQA
+2520 
-2525 ASSSG
+2525 
-2530 KRSEPGNSG
+2530 
-2539 SSPRELAAGPGHAVP
+2539 
-2554 QGSRG
+2554 
-2559 PTQPAG
+2559 
-2565 AAAADSNR
+2565 
-2573 GSAPASLGAP
+2573 
-2583 AAVPR
+2583 
-2588 SVSAPAPVGAVATD
+2588 
-2602 SRRVSAPAAMGVPA
+2602 
-2616 TDSRRSSTP
+2616 
-2625 ASIGAGAADSRRV
+2625 
-2638 SAPAPLGTPAADPK
+2638 
-2652 RSSSVSAPSGVPAAD
+2652 
-2667 SRRSSAPVPV
+2667 
-2677 GTPSADPRRGSA
+2677 
-2689 PAPSGTPSAD
+2689 
-2699 PRRGSAPAPSG
+2699 
-2710 TPSAD
+2710 
-2715 PKRSSSASAPSGVP
+2715 
-2729 AADPKRS
+2729 
-2736 SSAPAPSGA
+2736 
-2745 AALGAIPEKPRDP
+2745 
-2758 RLASLATRA
+2758 
-2767 EGKGKEQPL
+2767 
-2776 RSAQSTPGSAAQQ
+2776 
-2789 GLHVSPA
+2789 
-2796 ARDQVCRAESA
+2796 
-2807 RKAQQAAGQGSVL
+2807 
-2820 PPAPPSAQREG
+2820 
-2831 DRRAAVSKSGS
+2831 
-2842 RAPREGAQS
+2842 
-2851 SGSEWNKDSRGVSR
+2851 
-2865 RPSQESPEN
+2865 
-2874 SESSSAKRRK
+2874 
-2884 FFH
+2884 